1 MTVTAHAHRGH
12 GGLFGWWRAGT
23 PAAHRAL
30 IAAAL
35 GWMLDS
41 FDVMLY
47 ALVLTSIMSDLQIG
61 RETAGALGSATLLAS
76 AAGGLIFGVI
86 ADKYGRTRALVASVL
101 VYSVFTAACGFANNV
116 VQLAVFRILLGLGFG
131 GEWASGAALVSE
143 TWPAEHRGKALG
155 FMQSAWAIGYGLSA
169 LVVMIVLPR
178 WGWRAVF
185 FAGILPAFFTLWV
198 RRNVEEPALWRARQG
213 RATQGPRAR
222 FADIFSSRMLG
233 VTVAVTLMNACTM
246 FAWWGFNLW
255 LPGYLSLP
263 ASEGGVGLGTTAMTS
278 FIIAMQVGMWFGYVT
293 FGFVSD
299 AFGRRRSYVVY
310 TLTAAVL
317 ILVYVSVKAPIALL
331 LLGPFVAFFAT
342 GYFSGFGAVTAE
354 LYPTDIRATA
364 QAFTYN
370 IGRIASAAAPFA
382 VGSLAQTRGFD
393 AALSTTS
400 LAFVLAAVLW
410 IWIPETRGRALDGV

>member
-1 MTVTAHAHRGH
+1 MTVAAHAHDA
-12 GGLFGWWRAGT
+12 GLFGWWRAGT
-23 PAAHRAL
+23 PEGRRAL
-30 IAAAL
+30 VAAAL

-47 ALVLTSIMSDLQIG
+47 ALVLTSIMSDLQIA
-61 RETAGALGSATLLAS
+61 RDTAGALGSATLLAS

-86 ADKYGRTRALVASVL
+86 ADRYGRTRALVASVL
-101 VYSVFTAACGFANNV
+101 VYSVFTAACGLATNV
-116 VQLAVFRILLGLGFG
+116 LQLAVFRILLGLGFG

-143 TWPAEHRGKALG
+143 TWSAEHRGKALG
-155 FMQSAWAIGYGLSA
+155 FMQSAWAIGYGLAA

-185 FAGILPAFFTLWV
+185 FVGILPAFFTLWV
-198 RRNVEEPALWRARQG
+198 RRNVEEPALWRARQSVAAQQ
-213 RATQGPRAR
+213 RPRAR
-222 FADIFSSRMLG
+222 FTDIFSGTMLR
-233 VTVAVTLMNACTM
+233 VTLALTLMNACTM

-263 ASEGGVGLGTTAMTS
+263 AAAGGVGLGPTMMTS
-278 FIIAMQVGMWFGYVT
+278 FIIAMQGGMWFGYVT

-299 AFGRRRSYVVY
+299 AFGRKRAYVVY

-317 ILVYVSVKAPIALL
+317 ILIYVSVKLPVALL
-331 LLGPFVAFFAT
+331 LLGPLVAFFAT

-382 VGSLAQTRGFD
+382 VGSLAQTRGFGV
-393 AALSTTS
+393 ALSTTS